1 MVRFWRTA
9 QRRVCFQKKKGCLFQ
24 EPLKEK
30 KTTRK
35 WFVSFLNRRT
45 PQEGE
50 EQEEKSF
57 CFRKEPLVSR
67 TQRKWFFF
75 FFSEQ
80 KNTSRRRKTRRKKF
94 LFQKKEEPLFF
105 SSSFLWR
112 KEPLKEN
119 GSFLKNRSKKWCFF
133 LLLLCF
139 ALLCFAL
146 LCFALLVS
154 RIQRNGAVLLCLFQE
169 FKEMVLSFLVL
180 LFKEKLL
187 EKKWCRLFQEKNS
200 KKRRQLFVFLF
211 QEKKGLFQEQEGLP
225 LAACFKNRSSFLL
238 LVSRKEPLFFC
249 LFQEPLKEKKKEQ
262 VLFQEKEETQTNNGT
277 TAQRHNG
284 TTNN

>member
-1 MVRFWRTA
+1 MV
-9 QRRVCFQKKKGCLFQ
+9 L
-24 EPLKEK
+24 
-30 KTTRK
+30 
-35 WFVSFLNRRT
+35 
-45 PQEGE
+45 
-50 EQEEKSF
+50 
-57 CFRKEPLVSR
+57 
-67 TQRKWFFF
+67 
-75 FFSEQ
+75 
-80 KNTSRRRKTRRKKF
+80 
-94 LFQKKEEPLFF
+94 F
-105 SSSFLWR
+105 SSA
-112 KEPLKEN
+112 
-119 GSFLKNRSKKWCFF
+119 
-133 LLLLCF
+133 

-262 VLFQEKEETQTNNGT
+262 VLFQEKEETQTNN
-277 TAQRHNG
+277 
-284 TTNN
+284 

>member
-146 LCFALLVS
+146 LCFACFKNSKKRCCSSLLVS
-154 RIQRNGAVLLCLFQE
+154 RIQRNGAFFSCSAVQRKAVR
-169 FKEMVLSFLVL
+169 KEMVS
-180 LFKEKLL
+180 
-187 EKKWCRLFQEKNS
+187 
-200 KKRRQLFVFLF
+200 
-211 QEKKGLFQEQEGLP
+211 
-225 LAACFKNRSSFLL
+225 
-238 LVSRKEPLFFC
+238 LVSRKEFKEKKTTFCFFVSRKEGFVSRTRRAAASC
-249 LFQEPLKEKKKEQ
+249 LFQEPLFFSSACFKKRTALLLL
-262 VLFQEKEETQTNNGT
+262 VSR
-277 TAQRHNG
+277 TAQRKEERTGFVSRKRRN
-284 TTNN
+284 TN